1 MAALER
7 MLRVEARP
15 TVIVT
20 SSNADVE
27 AMRQLIRLG
36 VADYLPQPIAR
47 EDVAAVIRSV
57 KARART
63 EPERPHHECRVLSF
77 VHRSGGM
84 GATSLAIETAFEL
97 CNTRRGQAKRRVC
110 LVDLDFQGGAAW
122 LHLDAEP
129 LLDIVEIVR
138 SPHRLDGELLAAMTT
153 HHPAGF
159 DLIAS
164 PNGSTNPESVPSD
177 VVGHLMALV
186 CESYDCVIVDL
197 PLNWTRWFVEILAG
211 SNRVFLTVQLTVVAV
226 KQAHL
231 FLEQIKETTAARTPI
246 SVILNRYRKSWWRP
260 GLKVREV
267 ERALGHKIGY
277 LVPSD
282 YRLFSEAANHGLPI
296 GKFDAGS
303 RAQRQ
308 IAKIAQDAVKDATDG
323 RRR

>member
-1 MAALER
+1 M
-7 MLRVEARP
+7 
-15 TVIVT
+15 
-20 SSNADVE
+20 
-27 AMRQLIRLG
+27 
-36 VADYLPQPIAR
+36 
-47 EDVAAVIRSV
+47 
-57 KARART
+57 
-63 EPERPHHECRVLSF
+63 
-77 VHRSGGM
+77 
-84 GATSLAIETAFEL
+84 
-97 CNTRRGQAKRRVC
+97 
-110 LVDLDFQGGAAW
+110 
-122 LHLDAEP
+122 
-129 LLDIVEIVR
+129 
-138 SPHRLDGELLAAMTT
+138 
-153 HHPAGF
+153 
-159 DLIAS
+159 
-164 PNGSTNPESVPSD
+164 
-177 VVGHLMALV
+177 
-186 CESYDCVIVDL
+186 
-197 PLNWTRWFVEILAG
+197 EILAG

-246 SVILNRYRKSWWRP
+246 SVILNCYRKSWWRP